1 MKKILFLFSILL
13 GFGNALVQAQNNTS
27 VTGVS
32 FLRIAADAR
41 AAGMGDTG
49 VATSADVFSQ
59 QWNAAKYP
67 FSDTKFGVGI
77 SYTPY
82 LTSLTN
88 DMALLN
94 LNYFN
99 KINNRS
105 TFAIG
110 LRYFNYGETVF
121 KTDEYDPGQVVK
133 PYELALEGSYALK
146 LSNSFSMAV
155 SGRYIRSDLKLQE
168 ADPNGKAAN
177 SFAVDLSGFY
187 QSNEITFQSF
197 QGVWRAGFNL
207 SNLGPKLNY
216 SNNSGAES
224 VLPSNLKI
232 GGGFDF
238 IFDNENKLGTS
249 LELNQSLAKGTGE
262 LTTGLGLEYLYK
274 NAFALRTGYFNDSD
288 EMGNLNFFSFG
299 AGFAIKKLKFDVSY
313 LASTSNHSSPLDDTL
328 RFSMSINIGEGETEA
343 GVKQ

>member
-1 MKKILFLFSILL
+1 MKKIILLFSILL
-13 GFGNALVQAQNNTS
+13 GFGNALVLAQNKTT
-27 VTGVS
+27 VTGAP

-41 AAGMGDTG
+41 AASMGDTG

-67 FSDTKFGVGI
+67 FTENKFGVGL

-82 LTSLTN
+82 LASLTN
-88 DMALLN
+88 DIALLN
-94 LNYFN
+94 LNYYN
-99 KINNRS
+99 KINDRS

-110 LRYFNYGETVF
+110 LRYFGLGETVF
-121 KTDEYDPGQVVK
+121 RANENDPGMAVN
-133 PYELALEGSYALK
+133 PNELALDGSYALK
-146 LSNSFSMAV
+146 LSNNFSMAV

-168 ADPNGKAAN
+168 VDANGNVAN

-197 QGVWRAGFNL
+197 QGVWRAGFNA

-216 SNNSGAES
+216 SNNSGAET

-238 IFDNENKLGTS
+238 IFDDENKLATS
-249 LELNQSLAKGTGE
+249 LEFNQSLAKGTNA

-274 NAFALRTGYFNDSD
+274 NSFALRTGYFNDSD
-288 EMGNLNFFSFG
+288 ELEDLNFFSFG
-299 AGFAIKKLKFDVSY
+299 AGFAIKKLQFDLSY
-313 LASTSNHSSPLDDTL
+313 LASTSNHSSPLDNTL
-328 RFSMSINIGEGETEA
+328 RFSLSFSLGETIK
-343 GVKQ
+343 KQ

>member
-1 MKKILFLFSILL
+1 MKKIILLFSLL
-13 GFGNALVQAQNNTS
+13 FGFGNALVQAQNKTT
-27 VTGVS
+27 VTGAP

-67 FSDTKFGVGI
+67 FTESKFGVGL

-94 LNYFN
+94 LTYFN
-99 KINNRS
+99 KINDRS

-110 LRYFNYGETVF
+110 VRYFGMGETVF
-121 KTDEYDPGQVVK
+121 RTNENDPGMVVN
-133 PYELALEGSYALK
+133 PNELALDGSYALK
-146 LSNSFSMAV
+146 LSNNFSMAV
-155 SGRYIRSDLKLQE
+155 SGRYLRSDLKLQE
-168 ADPNGKAAN
+168 ADANGSVAN
-177 SFAVDLSGFY
+177 TFAVDLSGFY
-187 QSNEITFQSF
+187 QSNEMTFQSF
-197 QGVWRAGFNL
+197 QGVWRAGFNV

-216 SNNSGAES
+216 SNNSGAET

-238 IFDNENKLGTS
+238 IFDDENKLGTS
-249 LELNQSLAKGTGE
+249 LEVNQSLAKGTNA

-274 NAFALRTGYFNDSD
+274 NSFALRTGYFNDSD
-288 EMGNLNFFSFG
+288 ALGNLNFFSFG
-299 AGFAIKKLKFDVSY
+299 AGFAIKKLKFDLSY
-313 LASTSNHSSPLDDTL
+313 LASTSNHSSPLDNTL
-328 RFSMSINIGEGETEA
+328 RFSLSFNMGDLVEKTNN
-343 GVKQ
+343 